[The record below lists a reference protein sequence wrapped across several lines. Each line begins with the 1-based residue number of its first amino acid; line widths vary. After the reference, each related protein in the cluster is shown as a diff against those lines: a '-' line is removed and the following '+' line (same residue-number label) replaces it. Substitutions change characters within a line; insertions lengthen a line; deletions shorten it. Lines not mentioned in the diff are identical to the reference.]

1 VTARPRI
8 LGVFARPSD
17 AAAAVREVRERGF
30 RDVEAYSPVPVEELL
45 AALPGKPRVRWFT
58 LLCGLSGFAG
68 GMALAVLTSLI
79 YNLVVG
85 GKPPAA
91 FVPYLIISFESTILL
106 GGLGTLVGL
115 LLGARLP
122 RRRPPQPWD
131 GRLSEDH
138 YGVAVECNPEALEL
152 LSRIFTEHGAA
163 DVHRA

>member
-1 VTARPRI
+1 VSARQRI
-8 LGVFARPSD
+8 LGVFERPAD

-30 RDVEAYSPVPVEELL
+30 REVEAYSPVPVEELI
-45 AALPGKPRVRWFT
+45 AALPGKPPVRWFT
-58 LLCGLSGFAG
+58 LLCGLGGFVG

-115 LLGARLP
+115 LIGARLP
-122 RRRPPQPWD
+122 RRKAPPLWD
-131 GRLSEDH
+131 ARLSEDR

-152 LSRIFTEHGAA
+152 LARIFAEHGAE
-163 DVHRA
+163 DVLRA